1 MALPQETF
9 HSSDEDPQQQML
21 LAVQPAKGKRRV
33 VIGMGAVA
41 LLLFGTAAFMMKEG
55 TTSMDEHSEEYNLL
69 RSKVE
74 GHSIGDSLILDEELL
89 NHTFQPRNLLGL
101 SSECK
106 TAMDEERKTHLKR
119 AAVLIMEKVLECKK
133 SPEGT
138 IISTPACTK
147 VLEKLKNLAQAVKE
161 ECRAS
166 GNICTI
172 KETEY
177 GSICTICKYS
187 DEDEMCMPS
196 VCHKHSQY
204 IGAAMTIIKNK
215 QKKCNGCTVHVSC

>member
-1 MALPQETF
+1 
-9 HSSDEDPQQQML
+9 
-21 LAVQPAKGKRRV
+21 
-33 VIGMGAVA
+33 MGA
-41 LLLFGTAAFMMKEG
+41 AAFMMKEG

-69 RSKVE
+69 RGKVE
-74 GHSIGDSLILDEELL
+74 ESIGENLILPEALL

-119 AAVLIMEKVLECKK
+119 AAVLIMEKELECPKGYVV
-133 SPEGT
+133 SP
-138 IISTPACTK
+138 PKCTM
-147 VLEKLKNLAQAVKE
+147 VLDKLKTLAQTVKQ
-161 ECRAS
+161 ECRLT

-177 GSICTICKYS
+177 GVT

-196 VCHKHSQY
+196 VCHKHSAFM
-204 IGAAMTIIKNK
+204 GAALTIIKNK
-215 QKKCNGCTVHVSC
+215 QKKCNGCTIHVYC

>member
-1 MALPQETF
+1 
-9 HSSDEDPQQQML
+9 
-21 LAVQPAKGKRRV
+21 
-33 VIGMGAVA
+33 MGA
-41 LLLFGTAAFMMKEG
+41 AAFMMKEG

-69 RSKVE
+69 RGKVE
-74 GHSIGDSLILDEELL
+74 ESIGENLILPEALL

-133 SPEGT
+133 GSMG
-138 IISTPACTK
+138 SPACRN
-147 VLEKLKNLAQAVKE
+147 VQQKLKNLVQTVKQ
-161 ECRAS
+161 ECRAN

-172 KETEY
+172 KETEN
-177 GSICTICKYS
+177 GVT

-196 VCHKHSQY
+196 VCHKHSAY
-204 IGAAMTIIKNK
+204 MGAAMTIIKNK
-215 QKKCNGCTVHVSC
+215 QNKCDGCTIHMYC